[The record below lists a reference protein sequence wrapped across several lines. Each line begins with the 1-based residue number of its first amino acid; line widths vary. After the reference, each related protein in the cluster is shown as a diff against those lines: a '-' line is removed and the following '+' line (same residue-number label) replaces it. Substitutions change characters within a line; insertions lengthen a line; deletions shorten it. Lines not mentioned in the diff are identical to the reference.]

1 MSGNNLIVPK
11 NSPIGRFAEML
22 KRNNKQIRD
31 DRAEAIS
38 EDCLVIFRRRVEDIQ
53 LNIKKMERELDNM
66 IDLSPETAMSLVPAK
81 DFDANAFVE
90 KRLEI
95 GVRLRNEK
103 IKLEIA
109 GTDFGM
115 LFTRKEGE

>member
-1 MSGNNLIVPK
+1 MGENNLAV
-11 NSPIGRFAEML
+11 SEVLPIGRFADML

-109 GTDFGM
+109 QNDFNL
-115 LFTRKEGE
+115 LFSRGGK